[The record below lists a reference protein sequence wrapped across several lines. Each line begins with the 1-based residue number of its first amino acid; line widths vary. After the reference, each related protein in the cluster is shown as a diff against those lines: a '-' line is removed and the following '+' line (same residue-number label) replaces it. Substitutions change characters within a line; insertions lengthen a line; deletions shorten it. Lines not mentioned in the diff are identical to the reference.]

1 MPAQLP
7 EEEFPPLGLPPEGG
21 LLEPEEEEPEEEE
34 DAGFVAP
41 EHPRSTSAAIRA
53 TTDSTR

>member
-21 LLEPEEEEPEEEE
+21 LLELEEEE

-41 EHPRSTSAAIRA
+41 EHPSSTRAAIRA
-53 TTDSTR
+53 ARDSTR